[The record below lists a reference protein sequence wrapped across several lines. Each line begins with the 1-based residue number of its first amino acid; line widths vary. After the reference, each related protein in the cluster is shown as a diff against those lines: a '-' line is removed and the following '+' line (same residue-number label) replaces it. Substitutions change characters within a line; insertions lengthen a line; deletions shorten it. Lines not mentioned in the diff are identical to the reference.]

1 MIGQSSVV
9 SRTFASH
16 GGACTFQDL
25 NLDAM
30 REAESMEES
39 PSGPPAGDAP
49 ERHGAEADTAE
60 THLSEPEAPDA
71 TLGGYLK
78 VHDRPP
84 AFEGSDGQP
93 YTVSIEV
100 ESVGNLLAP
109 YVVYLVFPRWAE
121 TGLGIVGHVES
132 SVLWEGKGHDEV
144 RSRAEAL
151 PLAEV
156 KRLLDEAILR
166 TTP

>member
-1 MIGQSSVV
+1 
-9 SRTFASH
+9 
-16 GGACTFQDL
+16 
-25 NLDAM
+25 
-30 REAESMEES
+30 MEES
-39 PSGPPAGDAP
+39 PSPPPAGDAP
-49 ERHGAEADTAE
+49 DANPE
-60 THLSEPEAPDA
+60 TGPEETDGIETDAPDA

-100 ESVGNLLAP
+100 ESVSSLLAP

-121 TGLGIVGHVES
+121 TGLGIVGHVETP
-132 SVLWEGKGHDEV
+132 VLGEGKGRDEV
-144 RSRAEAL
+144 RSQAEEL
-151 PLAEV
+151 PLGEV

-166 TTP
+166 KNGQD

>member
-1 MIGQSSVV
+1 MG
-9 SRTFASH
+9 
-16 GGACTFQDL
+16 
-25 NLDAM
+25 
-30 REAESMEES
+30 ES
-39 PSGPPAGDAP
+39 PSAPPEGEASEAQP
-49 ERHGAEADTAE
+49 TEADV
-60 THLSEPEAPDA
+60 SESDTSEADASDA

-121 TGLGIVGHVES
+121 TGLGIVGHVETP
-132 SVLWEGKGHDEV
+132 VIAEGKGHDEV
-144 RSRAEAL
+144 QSQAEAL
-151 PLAEV
+151 SLGEV
-156 KRLLDEAILR
+156 KRLLDEAILDR
-166 TTP
+166 NQPE

>member
-1 MIGQSSVV
+1 
-9 SRTFASH
+9 
-16 GGACTFQDL
+16 
-25 NLDAM
+25 
-30 REAESMEES
+30 MEES
-39 PSGPPAGDAP
+39 PSPPPAGDAP
-49 ERHGAEADTAE
+49 DANPETSLAE
-60 THLSEPEAPDA
+60 TDGLETDAPDA

-100 ESVGNLLAP
+100 ESVSSLLAP

-121 TGLGIVGHVES
+121 TGLGIVGHVETP
-132 SVLWEGKGHDEV
+132 VLWEGRGRDEV
-144 RSRAEAL
+144 RSQAEEL
-151 PLAEV
+151 PLGEV

-166 TTP
+166 KNGQD